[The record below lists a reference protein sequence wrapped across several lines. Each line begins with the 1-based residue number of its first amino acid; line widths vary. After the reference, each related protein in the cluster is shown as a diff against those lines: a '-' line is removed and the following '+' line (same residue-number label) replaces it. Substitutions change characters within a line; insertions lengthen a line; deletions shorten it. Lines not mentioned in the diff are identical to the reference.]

1 MMRYVV
7 GTEDDRLN
15 ELPEPVRT
23 MRKKYKDRLDLEE
36 LEGAGDSNV
45 KAEIMKK
52 RDIIKRKG
60 DAFIDQLNK
69 KANEKSSVVSNV
81 GSMSSNNTL
90 NRVSS
95 IGTNSNSNSV
105 SSMGSSIKNTPISMY
120 DILKHRPTG
129 PVTMS

>member
-1 MMRYVV
+1 M
-7 GTEDDRLN
+7 DDLTR
-15 ELPEPVRT
+15 
-23 MRKKYKDRLDLEE
+23 
-36 LEGAGDSNV
+36 
-45 KAEIMKK
+45 
-52 RDIIKRKG
+52 
-60 DAFIDQLNK
+60 
-69 KANEKSSVVSNV
+69 KANDKSSVGTNV

-105 SSMGSSIKNTPISMY
+105 SSMGSSIKNTPIGMY